1 MHTNGPEAGSGRG
14 RRFVVR
20 GRVQG
25 VGFRVA
31 TRRRA
36 LALGVV
42 GHARNLPDG
51 TVEVSAA
58 GRADALDALARWLAR
73 GPAGARVDL
82 VEEVGECEVR
92 ARTFTTG

>member
-1 MHTNGPEAGSGRG
+1 MNANGLEAGSGRG

-25 VGFRVA
+25 VGFRAA

-42 GHARNLPDG
+42 GHASNLPDG
-51 TVEVSAA
+51 AVEVSAA
-58 GRADALDALARWLAR
+58 GRADALDALAEWLAA
-73 GPAGARVDL
+73 GPAGARVDA

-92 ARTFTTG
+92 GRTFTTG